1 MFQSLT
7 LGFVSLTIALL
18 SGMLFSEY
26 VFGHAFTW
34 THKIIFGLAS
44 WVIYAAILVL
54 RWRQGARGK
63 KIAMA
68 VIVGFVL
75 LMLAY
80 AGSKFVLE
88 IVLATH

>member
-1 MFQSLT
+1 M
-7 LGFVSLTIALL
+7 
-18 SGMLFSEY
+18 
-26 VFGHAFTW
+26 
-34 THKIIFGLAS
+34 AS
-44 WVIYAAILVL
+44 CGVYAAILVL
-54 RWRQGARGK
+54 RWLQGARGK

-88 IVLATH
+88 IVLQNR